1 MSNPIQEI
9 TDNNFNED
17 VLNSESA
24 VLVDFWAPWC
34 GPCKALGPVVES
46 LAQDY
51 SDKMTFAKFNI
62 DESPETPARY
72 GIKSIP
78 TIAIFKD
85 GKPAEM
91 ITGFTNRNKLEG
103 SIQSV
108 IEGKATAVPFIVK

>member
-1 MSNPIQEI
+1 MSDLIQEI
-9 TDNNFNED
+9 SDNTFSED
-17 VLNSESA
+17 VLKSESA

-46 LAQDY
+46 LAEAY

-62 DESPETPARY
+62 DESPETPAQY
-72 GIKSIP
+72 GIKAIP

-91 ITGFTNRNKLEG
+91 ITGLTSRSKLEG
-103 SIQSV
+103 SIQNV
-108 IEGKATAVPFIVK
+108 LEGKATAAPFIVG